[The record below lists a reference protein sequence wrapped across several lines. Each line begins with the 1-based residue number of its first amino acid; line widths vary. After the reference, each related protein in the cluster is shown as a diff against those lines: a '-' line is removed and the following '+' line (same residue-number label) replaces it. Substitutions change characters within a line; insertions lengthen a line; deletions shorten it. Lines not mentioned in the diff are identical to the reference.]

1 MRSGG
6 SERKDGGW
14 NEIATRAGRWDRKIE
29 GSGEREGNAE
39 VESARKVLRNYSW
52 GHVTR
57 GKISNP

>member
-14 NEIATRAGRWDRKIE
+14 NEIAMRAGRWDRKIE

-39 VESARKVLRNYSW
+39 VESARKVL
-52 GHVTR
+52 
-57 GKISNP
+57 